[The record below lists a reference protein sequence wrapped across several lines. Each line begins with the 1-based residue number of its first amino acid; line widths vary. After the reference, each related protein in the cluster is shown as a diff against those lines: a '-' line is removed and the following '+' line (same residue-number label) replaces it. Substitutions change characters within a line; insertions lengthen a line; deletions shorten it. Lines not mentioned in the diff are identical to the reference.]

1 MRRQMHSL
9 IGCSTSPSGSS
20 RPARHRQKVFAQLTN
35 DFHYHPTDDT
45 KLHKAETF
53 NGFDS
58 SSSKSSLSPPNVN
71 YFHHFL
77 IKQLPLK
84 DSTSTTATEMAMTI
98 TMLRKQ
104 FAALL
109 EHQNE
114 LNGKLLLANQYAG
127 FRGSRG
133 VLEAEQARLQ
143 RMYTDQQKELEDE
156 TRRNGEEKL
165 RVEKER
171 REVEQRKARL
181 EEREQ
186 VCDKSEKDLRKKV

>member
-1 MRRQMHSL
+1 
-9 IGCSTSPSGSS
+9 
-20 RPARHRQKVFAQLTN
+20 
-35 DFHYHPTDDT
+35 
-45 KLHKAETF
+45 
-53 NGFDS
+53 
-58 SSSKSSLSPPNVN
+58 
-71 YFHHFL
+71 
-77 IKQLPLK
+77 
-84 DSTSTTATEMAMTI
+84 MAMTI

-143 RMYTDQQKELEDE
+143 RMYTDQQKELDDE
-156 TRRNGEEKL
+156 TKKNQEEKL
-165 RVEKER
+165 KVEKEK
-171 REVEQRKARL
+171 REIEQRKARL

-186 VCDKSEKDLRKKV
+186 QCDKSEKDLRKKVFLEIFENILK